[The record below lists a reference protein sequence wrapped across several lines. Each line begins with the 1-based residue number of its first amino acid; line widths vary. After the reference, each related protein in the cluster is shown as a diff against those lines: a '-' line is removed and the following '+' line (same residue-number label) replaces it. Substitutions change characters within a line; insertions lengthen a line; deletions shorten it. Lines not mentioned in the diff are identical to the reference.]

1 VLYRFG
7 KEVVGMTTVGD
18 AMSAKLVTMNADS
31 SLAEAAS
38 VMSQAQVGSVLIV
51 EGERLAGILTE
62 RDIVRAISHDIGA
75 PRDAIAHWMTG
86 APKTVEPGTSLGE
99 ARDLM
104 DRSHIRHLPVTEGGR
119 LVGILSMRDLIRI
132 GAARAREG

>member
-1 VLYRFG
+1 
-7 KEVVGMTTVGD
+7 MTTVAK
-18 AMSAKLVTMNADS
+18 AMSTELVTMSSGS

-38 VMSQAQVGSVLIV
+38 VMSQRRVGSVLIM

-75 PRDAIAHWMTG
+75 PRDAIAHWMSA
-86 APKTVEPGTSLGE
+86 APKTVTSDTTLEE

-104 DRSHIRHLPVTEGGR
+104 DRSHIRHLPVLDGGR
-119 LVGILSMRDLIRI
+119 VTGMLSMRDLIKV
-132 GAARAREG
+132 GAANAREA